1 MVGVGLVPVH
11 VRNLRHGQK
20 RQQNETHH
28 SHHRQKS
35 GAAAFPEEMCLQSS
49 QTNASTA
56 TILQNRTL
64 NLTICASGRLQ
75 KGRILACRATSSL
88 RIASKLCAMR
98 NVFPSRFF
106 AAIALVVL
114 PFAATSAVAQTGAD
128 NSSQPA
134 QNSSNQSSRDENSKP
149 LSLKPSQAGV
159 ARNHRLILKDGSY
172 QMARDYH
179 IVGDRVRYLSQ
190 ERGDWEELPV
200 DMVDW
205 DATRK
210 WEKEHAD
217 LASGDASPAM
227 KEAEELDQEESAER
241 KDQLAR
247 TPTVA
252 EGLELPDKDGVFVLD
267 TFHGTPEL
275 VELNSS
281 GAALN
286 AKTRKGIAVFNPLAA
301 RRAQLELDGAHAKV
315 HLHVNDP
322 VIYLSLNVDDEVE
335 PVLTHPFTVNTNGA
349 SAVNGNP
356 GAQSAQSKFAIVR
369 LDERQ
374 AVRILGAIKLD
385 PNGAIS
391 QNENTILTK
400 AETMAGNHWL
410 RVTPLQK
417 LTIGEYALVE
427 VVSPSEINES
437 VWDFRVDPST
447 GDNPGS
453 IGPILRQPR
462 D

>member
-1 MVGVGLVPVH
+1 M
-11 VRNLRHGQK
+11 
-20 RQQNETHH
+20 
-28 SHHRQKS
+28 
-35 GAAAFPEEMCLQSS
+35 
-49 QTNASTA
+49 
-56 TILQNRTL
+56 
-64 NLTICASGRLQ
+64 
-75 KGRILACRATSSL
+75 

-98 NVFPSRFF
+98 NVLPNRFF

-114 PFAATSAVAQTGAD
+114 ALAATGAAARTGDGNSPQTAQSSSA
-128 NSSQPA
+128 
-134 QNSSNQSSRDENSKP
+134 QSSRDENSKP
-149 LSLKPSQAGV
+149 LSLKPSLAGMG
-159 ARNHRLILKDGSY
+159 RNHRLILKDGSF
-172 QMARDYH
+172 QMVRDYQ

-210 WEKEHAD
+210 WEKEHAG

-227 KEAEELDQEESAER
+227 KEAEELDKEESSER

-252 EGLELPDKDGVFVLD
+252 EGLELPDENGVFALD
-267 TFHGTPEL
+267 TYRGAPEL
-275 VELNSS
+275 VELKSS

-301 RRAQLELDGAHAKV
+301 RRARLELDGAHAKV

-322 VIYLSLNVDDEVE
+322 VIYLSLNVDDEAE
-335 PVLTHPFTVNTNGA
+335 PVLAHPFTVNTNGA
-349 SAVNGNP
+349 NAVNGNP

-374 AVRILGAIKLD
+374 AARILGAIKLD
-385 PNGAIS
+385 PNGAIA
-391 QNENTILTK
+391 QNEDTILTK
-400 AETMAGNHWL
+400 AETMPGKHWL
-410 RVTPLQK
+410 QVTPLQK

-453 IGPILRQPR
+453 IGSILKQPR

>member
-1 MVGVGLVPVH
+1 
-11 VRNLRHGQK
+11 
-20 RQQNETHH
+20 
-28 SHHRQKS
+28 
-35 GAAAFPEEMCLQSS
+35 
-49 QTNASTA
+49 
-56 TILQNRTL
+56 
-64 NLTICASGRLQ
+64 
-75 KGRILACRATSSL
+75 
-88 RIASKLCAMR
+88 MR
-98 NVFPSRFF
+98 NVLPSWFF
-106 AAIALVVL
+106 AAIALAVL
-114 PFAATSAVAQTGAD
+114 PFAATVTVAQAAG

-134 QNSSNQSSRDENSKP
+134 QSSSNQSSRDENSKP
-149 LSLKPSQAGV
+149 LSLQPSLTGTG
-159 ARNHRLILKDGSY
+159 RNHRLILKDGSY
-172 QMARDYH
+172 QMTRDYR

-210 WEKEHAD
+210 WEKDHAD
-217 LASGDASPAM
+217 LVGGDASPAM
-227 KEAEELDQEESAER
+227 KEAEELDKEESEER
-241 KDQLAR
+241 KDQLAHM
-247 TPTVA
+247 PMVA

-267 TFHGTPEL
+267 TYRGVPEL
-275 VELNSS
+275 VELKSS
-281 GAALN
+281 NVALD
-286 AKTRKGIAVFNPLAA
+286 AKTHNGIAVFNPLVA
-301 RRAQLELDGAHAKV
+301 RRARLEIDGAHAKI

-322 VIYLSLNVDDEVE
+322 VIYLSLNVDDETE
-335 PVLTHPFTVNTNGA
+335 PVLAHPLTVNTNGA
-349 SAVNGNP
+349 KAVNGNP

-374 AVRILGAIKLD
+374 AVRILGALKLD
-385 PNGAIS
+385 SNGAIV
-391 QNENTILTK
+391 QNEDTIL
-400 AETMAGNHWL
+400 ANVETMTGKHWL
-410 RVTPLQK
+410 RVTPLEK